1 MPRYSLPDDIVQKHT
16 MKKLLLSITTAALGL
31 LALPGFAQTS
41 AVPAPM
47 PAPVPVIANDTL
59 YKAFGEKPGLAKLV
73 EDFHIR
79 LLADPRTG
87 PHFKPVNAQNIKE
100 QLTDQFCKVTGG
112 PCVYKGADMKSA
124 HINLDIN
131 KSDFNAL
138 VEVLQL
144 SMDAQGVGFG
154 AQRQLLARLAPMHRD
169 VITVK

>member
-1 MPRYSLPDDIVQKHT
+1 
-16 MKKLLLSITTAALGL
+16 MKKLFLSITTATAGL
-31 LALPGFAQTS
+31 LALPGLSQTS
-41 AVPAPM
+41 GAPAIAPAVSSVATSD
-47 PAPVPVIANDTL
+47 AL
-59 YKAFGEKPGLAKLV
+59 YQAFGEKAGLAKLV
-73 EDFHIR
+73 EDFHVR

-124 HINLDIN
+124 HSNLDIT